1 MVNKKQKQGFT
12 LIELLVVVSLIGLL
26 STIAIVA
33 LGSARAKARDAR
45 RYNDLGSIKRALDL
59 YYLEN
64 GEYPDS
70 INWETSLEDDF
81 MEYLSD
87 FLARV
92 SVDPINSDDN
102 YYFYSKFD
110 LFPGCI
116 KGGICFRSF

>member
-70 INWETSLEDDF
+70 INW
-81 MEYLSD
+81 
-87 FLARV
+87 
-92 SVDPINSDDN
+92 
-102 YYFYSKFD
+102 
-110 LFPGCI
+110 
-116 KGGICFRSF
+116 

>member
-1 MVNKKQKQGFT
+1 
-12 LIELLVVVSLIGLL
+12 
-26 STIAIVA
+26 
-33 LGSARAKARDAR
+33 
-45 RYNDLGSIKRALDL
+45 
-59 YYLEN
+59 
-64 GEYPDS
+64 
-70 INWETSLEDDF
+70 

-116 KGGICFRSF
+116 KGGGYVLGAFNLELYSISLDGSNPRNSVPSCGIYNNIVDNYDYIIGRLE